1 MTLREQTGGCVG
13 RKDRYLVGLDV
24 GTSKVCAIVGEL
36 LDDGGL
42 DVVGIGVA
50 ESRGIRRGVI
60 VNLEAAVDSIKK
72 AVDEAELMAGVEIDA
87 VHLSMAGPHIKGFNS
102 RGVIAVAGK
111 SREITRD
118 DVRRAIEAAK
128 AVSLPAGREILHVL
142 PQDFVVDEQDGI
154 GAPVGMT
161 GARLEVNVHIVT
173 SATTA
178 TQNLVS
184 CVNRAGVGVI
194 DTVVEQIGAA
204 EAVLTPDEK
213 ELGVALVDIG
223 GGTTDIAIFERG
235 SLWHT
240 AVIGVGGDHFTSD
253 IAVGLRMP
261 IPDAE
266 KLKRK
271 CGCAL
276 SAMVDEDETIDVASV
291 GGRRSRVMA
300 RRILSEILQPRAEE
314 IFHLV
319 WDEIRRAG
327 YEKSLNSGI
336 VLTGGGAILEGMP
349 EIAEQIFDLA
359 DQTRR
364 ADRHRRACRP
374 RRQSGLRDGRGP
386 GALRP
391 AESGSGS
398 GALDRRGRLWTSG
411 GPAQGAVPG
420 VLLGKGRPGLRTRRI
435 RMSQDSN
442 FFTPI
447 FKDINPSELRL
458 KLDEDRRAGAR
469 IKVVGVGGG
478 GSNAV
483 ARMVKSGFQGVD
495 FLVANT
501 DLQALQAN
509 PAPVKVQIGSKLT
522 KGLGAGADPNVGRQ
536 AALEDTDKLIQS
548 LDGAD
553 MVFVTTGLGGGTGTG
568 AAPVIASLA
577 SELGAL
583 TIAVVTK
590 PFKFEGRKRHQQAEA
605 GLEALRECVDTVI
618 TIPNERLLAIIDR
631 HTSLN
636 DSFMTADDVLRQ
648 AIQGISDLILVP
660 GLINL
665 DFADVKTI
673 MAGMG
678 IAMMGTGIAEG
689 ENRAMSG
696 RAEGD
701 LQPAAR
707 RRVGR
712 RRSRRDHQR
721 HRRPGPVAARS
732 ERGVDDHPGGG
743 PRRRQHHLRRGGRRV
758 AHRPREDHR
767 DRHRLRPRRRQPV
780 AGGQHHADTRSTC
793 RTTR

>member
-1 MTLREQTGGCVG
+1 VG

-349 EIAEQIFDLA
+349 EIAEQIFDL
-359 DQTRR
+359 
-364 ADRHRRACRP
+364 P
-374 RRQSGLRDGRGP
+374 I
-386 GALRP
+386 
-391 AESGSGS
+391 
-398 GALDRRGRLWTSG
+398 RRGVPTGIG
-411 GPAQGAVPG
+411 GLADHVGSPAFATAVGLVLYGQRHQVVEAVRTTGVGAF
-420 VLLGKGRPGLRTRRI
+420 GRVAG
-435 RMSQDSN
+435 
-442 FFTPI
+442 
-447 FKDINPSELRL
+447 RL
-458 KLDEDRRAGAR
+458 K
-469 IKVVGVGGG
+469 
-478 GSNAV
+478 
-483 ARMVKSGFQGVD
+483 
-495 FLVANT
+495 
-501 DLQALQAN
+501 
-509 PAPVKVQIGSKLT
+509 
-522 KGLGAGADPNVGRQ
+522 GL
-536 AALEDTDKLIQS
+536 
-548 LDGAD
+548 
-553 MVFVTTGLGGGTGTG
+553 F
-568 AAPVIASLA
+568 
-577 SELGAL
+577 
-583 TIAVVTK
+583 
-590 PFKFEGRKRHQQAEA
+590 
-605 GLEALRECVDTVI
+605 RE
-618 TIPNERLLAIIDR
+618 
-631 HTSLN
+631 
-636 DSFMTADDVLRQ
+636 F
-648 AIQGISDLILVP
+648 
-660 GLINL
+660 
-665 DFADVKTI
+665 F
-673 MAGMG
+673 
-678 IAMMGTGIAEG
+678 
-689 ENRAMSG
+689 
-696 RAEGD
+696 
-701 LQPAAR
+701 
-707 RRVGR
+707 
-712 RRSRRDHQR
+712 
-721 HRRPGPVAARS
+721 
-732 ERGVDDHPGGG
+732 
-743 PRRRQHHLRRGGRRV
+743 
-758 AHRPREDHR
+758 
-767 DRHRLRPRRRQPV
+767 
-780 AGGQHHADTRSTC
+780 
-793 RTTR
+793 

>member
-1 MTLREQTGGCVG
+1 VA

-24 GTSKVCAIVGEL
+24 GTSKVCAIVGEPL
-36 LDDGGL
+36 DGGSI

-60 VNLEAAVDSIKK
+60 VNLEAAVESIKK
-72 AVDEAELMAGVEIDA
+72 AIEEAELMAGVEIDA

-173 SATTA
+173 SSSTA
-178 TQNLVS
+178 TQNIVS

-194 DTVVEQIGAA
+194 DTVIEQIAAA

-223 GGTTDIAIFERG
+223 GGTTDIAIYERG

-276 SAMVDEDETIDVASV
+276 SAMVDEDETMDVASV

-349 EIAEQIFDLA
+349 EIAEQIFDL
-359 DQTRR
+359 
-364 ADRHRRACRP
+364 P
-374 RRQSGLRDGRGP
+374 I
-386 GALRP
+386 
-391 AESGSGS
+391 
-398 GALDRRGRLWTSG
+398 RRGAPAGIG
-411 GPAQGAVPG
+411 GLADHVSSPAFATPV
-420 VLLGKGRPGLRTRRI
+420 GL
-435 RMSQDSN
+435 
-442 FFTPI
+442 
-447 FKDINPSELRL
+447 
-458 KLDEDRRAGAR
+458 
-469 IKVVGVGGG
+469 VVYGQRNQVVEQRSTGVGAF
-478 GSNAV
+478 S
-483 ARMVKSGFQGVD
+483 
-495 FLVANT
+495 
-501 DLQALQAN
+501 
-509 PAPVKVQIGSKLT
+509 
-522 KGLGAGADPNVGRQ
+522 
-536 AALEDTDKLIQS
+536 
-548 LDGAD
+548 
-553 MVFVTTGLGGGTGTG
+553 
-568 AAPVIASLA
+568 
-577 SELGAL
+577 
-583 TIAVVTK
+583 
-590 PFKFEGRKRHQQAEA
+590 
-605 GLEALRECVDTVI
+605 
-618 TIPNERLLAIIDR
+618 
-631 HTSLN
+631 
-636 DSFMTADDVLRQ
+636 
-648 AIQGISDLILVP
+648 
-660 GLINL
+660 
-665 DFADVKTI
+665 
-673 MAGMG
+673 
-678 IAMMGTGIAEG
+678 
-689 ENRAMSG
+689 
-696 RAEGD
+696 
-701 LQPAAR
+701 
-707 RRVGR
+707 
-712 RRSRRDHQR
+712 
-721 HRRPGPVAARS
+721 
-732 ERGVDDHPGGG
+732 
-743 PRRRQHHLRRGGRRV
+743 RV
-758 AHRPREDHR
+758 AG
-767 DRHRLRPRRRQPV
+767 RLRGLFREFF
-780 AGGQHHADTRSTC
+780 
-793 RTTR
+793 